1 MSGSVQ
7 AVIRRMNLRS
17 TVTNLIKQLKNKNQ
31 KVDTLKRIM
40 KKIKDEKEILE
51 VEIEKLKV
59 KNEKFENNNYI
70 LTQQLAILTNRTR
83 ILKRQSR
90 GA

>member
-1 MSGSVQ
+1 MSGSVR